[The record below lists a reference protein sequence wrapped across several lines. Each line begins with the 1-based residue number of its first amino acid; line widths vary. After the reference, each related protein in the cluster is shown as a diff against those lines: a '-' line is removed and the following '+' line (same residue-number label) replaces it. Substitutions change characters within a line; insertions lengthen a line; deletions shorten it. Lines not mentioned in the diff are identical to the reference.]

1 VERRAARRQE
11 VATQGNRYQI
21 AESELMRMKSV
32 DHMRSRRAKFA
43 VAQGLVGKFRVQ
55 GNKSLG

>member
-1 VERRAARRQE
+1 
-11 VATQGNRYQI
+11 
-21 AESELMRMKSV
+21 MRMKSV